1 MKLIFGSLLVLLL
14 MGCTTADRPLP
25 PATKILVKKPVYQR
39 DVTREAQGWRLVERG
54 ALLIDVRDPE
64 EFRAGHLESAINIP
78 LTDIVAGT
86 EKFRVTKK
94 QLVVVYGSKAQLAG
108 VTNALLIKRG
118 YANAHS
124 AGSYEGMLATKALT
138 FQSDKPVF

>member
-1 MKLIFGSLLVLLL
+1 MKPVFGSLLVLLL
-14 MGCTTADRPLP
+14 AGCATERALP
-25 PATKILVKKPVYQR
+25 PATKILVEKPVYQR

-64 EFRAGHLESAINIP
+64 EYRAGHLESAVNIP

-124 AGSYEGMLATKALT
+124 AGSYEGMLATRALT
-138 FQSDKPVF
+138 FRSGKPVF